1 MQPLISQIQMARS
14 AISDAQ
20 CSALDVGH
28 RFFAAHACTQLSGLV
43 SICGAG
49 YRKLQASSLCSQISQ
64 ATRQLCSAGEV
75 LQGFCGKN
83 LGMLP

>member
-1 MQPLISQIQMARS
+1 MQPLIWQIQMARS

-28 RFFAAHACTQLSGLV
+28 RFLASTPGMRAHNVSALV

-49 YRKLQASSLCSQISQ
+49 YRKL
-64 ATRQLCSAGEV
+64 
-75 LQGFCGKN
+75 
-83 LGMLP
+83 